1 MVTSLGSLSNV
12 FSQNMNIILS
22 GQSNEEDRLGEY
34 YRVESS
40 NNYNRSNIIADNM
53 TQNTTN
59 LTSASTQKKIL
70 FKVVKNEP
78 ILPIVN
84 SIISNAWLNCVLNL
98 RHIALSIEN
107 TSYEPKKFGY
117 AEVVLKNP
125 KSYFKVFSS
134 GFIHCS
140 GTKTPLDSKRA
151 CRKLAKIIKSLNYE
165 VRFSDFKID
174 YVHTTADT
182 RFRISLSKMT
192 KLLEH
197 DSKFKTEDF
206 NDRSKTTNGG
216 KFSGL
221 KVKKCNSSAV
231 LILFHSGKINI
242 TACKNHQEAI
252 DVFNEFFPYLLKV
265 KSIYD

>member
-22 GQSNEEDRLGEY
+22 AQSNEEDRLGEC

-40 NNYNRSNIIADNM
+40 NNNNRSNIIADNM
-53 TQNTTN
+53 TQNTTD

-70 FKVVKNEP
+70 FKVVKYEP
-78 ILPIVN
+78 ILPIIN
-84 SIISNAWLNCVLNL
+84 SIISYAWLNCVLNL

-107 TSYEPKKFGY
+107 ASYEPKKFGY

-165 VRFSDFKID
+165 VRFSGFKIG
-174 YVHTTADT
+174 YVQTTADT
-182 RFRISLSKMT
+182 RFRISLLKMK
-192 KLLEH
+192 KLLED
-197 DSKFKTEDF
+197 DSKFKAKDLNDF
-206 NDRSKTTNGG
+206 P
-216 KFSGL
+216 GL
-221 KVKKCNSSAV
+221 KVIKCNSSAV
-231 LILFHSGKINI
+231 LTLFHSGKINI

-265 KSIYD
+265 KTI